1 MTMKTKTDI
10 FKEYLKEYLR
20 ANKEQKTLLLNHMCF
35 VTKIH
40 RKASIRKFRTLQL
53 KDPWKVEQ
61 RGRSEYYGP
70 EVTVALKNV
79 WEIGN
84 EVCGELLF
92 PMINEYIDILIRDK
106 KWKHGDDATSKLRA
120 MKLATVKRRVGDF
133 LKARGRR
140 SGMSDTRASHLKNI
154 IPTFSGPWK
163 DLPPGNGQIDTVIHK
178 DTLLGDAVYT
188 LNYTD
193 SATCL
198 TIPRAQWNKGQM
210 ATLESIKYIKQRL
223 MFPWLLAHPDS
234 GSEFINFLVKEWF
247 LENKI
252 KYVRSRAGMKNDNMY
267 VEERN
272 GHVIRKMIGY
282 INLDC
287 KEVVEPL
294 NEYYDVMTTYLMHFV
309 AIRRMLGKEKV
320 FSKYKRIYEKI
331 PKTPYQRI
339 LEHKDVTET
348 VKEKLRAEHL
358 KLNPLIL
365 KNEMEKRLKKVYD
378 IQRQF
383 GNKRD

>member
-1 MTMKTKTDI
+1 MTMQTITDI
-10 FKEYLKEYLR
+10 FKEYLERYLK
-20 ANKEQKTLLLNHMCF
+20 ADKSGKSIILNHVCF
-35 VTKIH
+35 VTKMH
-40 RKASIRKFRTLQL
+40 RKASVRKFKRLQFR
-53 KDPWKVEQ
+53 DPYVNEH

-70 EVTVALKNV
+70 DVTIALKDL
-79 WEIGN
+79 WEAGN

-92 PMINEYIDILIRDK
+92 PVINEYIDILIRDK
-106 KWKHGDDATSKLRA
+106 KWKHGDDTTSKLRA
-120 MKLATVKRRVGDF
+120 MKLCTIKRRVSNF
-133 LKARGRR
+133 IKARGRR
-140 SGMSDTRASHLKNI
+140 GGISATRASHLKNI

-178 DTLLGDAVYT
+178 DSLLGDAVYT

-198 TIPRAQWNKGQM
+198 TIPRAQWNKGQV
-210 ATLESIKYIKQRL
+210 ATLENMKEIKKRL
-223 MFPWLLAHPDS
+223 PFPWLLAHPDS
-234 GSEFINFLVKEWF
+234 GSEFINFLVNDWF

-252 KYVRSRAGMKNDNMY
+252 KYVRSRSGRKNDNMY

-272 GHVIRKMIGY
+272 GHVIRKMVGY

-287 KEVVEPL
+287 REVVEPL
-294 NEYYDVMTTYLMHFV
+294 NEYYDIMTLYLMHFV
-309 AIRRMLGKEKV
+309 TVRRMLGKEKV
-320 FSKYKRIYEKI
+320 FSKYKRIYEKV

-339 LEHKDVTET
+339 IEHPSVTKE
-348 VKEKLRAEHL
+348 VKEKLKQEHL
-358 KLNPLIL
+358 KLNPLVL
-365 KNEMEKRLKKVYD
+365 KNEMVKRLKKVYD

>member
-10 FKEYLKEYLR
+10 FKEYLAGYLK
-20 ANKEQKTLLLNHMCF
+20 ANKEQKTLLLDHVCF

-40 RKASIRKFRTLQL
+40 RKGAIRKFRTLQL
-53 KDPWKVEQ
+53 RNHFKQER
-61 RGRSEYYGP
+61 RGRSEYYGMD
-70 EVTVALKNV
+70 VTVALKNV

-92 PMINEYIDILIRDK
+92 PMMNEYIDILIRDK

-120 MKLATVKRRVGDF
+120 MKLATVKRRVGSF

-140 SGMSDTRASHLKNI
+140 SGISATRASHLKDI

-163 DLPPGNGQIDTVIHK
+163 ELPPGNGQIDTVIHK

-198 TIPRAQWNKGQM
+198 TIPRAQWNKGQEV
-210 ATLESIKYIKQRL
+210 TLGSVKKVKEML
-223 MFPWLLAHPDS
+223 PFPWLLAHPDS
-234 GSEFINFLVKEWF
+234 GSEFINFLVKDWF
-247 LENKI
+247 DENKI

-282 INLDC
+282 VNLDC
-287 KEVVEPL
+287 QEVVKPL
-294 NEYYDVMTTYLMHFV
+294 NEYYDVMTIYLMHFV

-339 LEHKDVTET
+339 LEHNSVS
-348 VKEKLRAEHL
+348 EKNKKKLQDEHE

-365 KNEMEKRLKKVYD
+365 KKEMEKRLKKVYD

>member
-1 MTMKTKTDI
+1 MTMKTKKDI
-10 FKEYLKEYLR
+10 FNEYLEEYLR
-20 ANKEQKTLLLNHMCF
+20 AGKEQKTKLLNHVCF

-40 RKASIRKFRTLQL
+40 RKGAIRKFRALQIS
-53 KDPWKVEQ
+53 DPYKQEK

-70 EVTVALKNV
+70 DVTVALKGI

-92 PMINEYIDILIRDK
+92 SMIGEYIDILIRDK
-106 KWKHGDDATSKLRA
+106 LWKHGDETTSKLRA
-120 MKLATVKRRVGDF
+120 MKLATIKRRVGNF

-140 SGMSDTRASHLKNI
+140 SGISATRASHLKNI
-154 IPTFSGPWK
+154 IPTFSGPWR

-198 TIPRAQWNKGQM
+198 TIPRAQWNKGQI
-210 ATLESIKYIKQRL
+210 ATLENMKEIKKRL
-223 MFPWLLAHPDS
+223 PFPWLLAHPDS
-234 GSEFINFLVKEWF
+234 GSEFINFLVKDWF
-247 LENKI
+247 ALNKI
-252 KYVRSRAGMKNDNMY
+252 TFVRSRPGRKNDNMY

-272 GHVIRKMIGY
+272 GHVIRKMVGY
-282 INLDC
+282 MNLDC
-287 KEVVEPL
+287 REVVPYL
-294 NEYYDVMTTYLMHFV
+294 NLYYDILTPYLLHFV
-309 AIRRMLGKEKV
+309 AVRRMIGKEKIL
-320 FSKYKRIYEKI
+320 SKYKRTYEKI

-339 LEHKDVTET
+339 LEHSEVSDENK
-348 VKEKLRAEHL
+348 KKLRDEHE

-365 KNEMEKRLKKVYD
+365 KKEMEKRLKKVYD
-378 IQRQF
+378 IQRQY

>member
-1 MTMKTKTDI
+1 M
-10 FKEYLKEYLR
+10 
-20 ANKEQKTLLLNHMCF
+20 
-35 VTKIH
+35 H
-40 RKASIRKFRTLQL
+40 RKASIRKFRALQL
-53 KDPWKVEQ
+53 RDPYKQDQ
-61 RGRSEYYGP
+61 RGRKEYYGP
-70 EVTVALKNV
+70 DITCALKDV

-92 PMINEYIDILIRDK
+92 PVINEYIDILIRDQ
-106 KWKHGDDATSKLRA
+106 KWKHGDGATSKLRA
-120 MKLATVKRRVGDF
+120 MKLGTVKRRVGNF

-140 SGMSDTRASHLKNI
+140 NGISTTRASLLKNI

-198 TIPRAQWNKGQM
+198 TIPRAQWNKGQV
-210 ATLESIKYIKQRL
+210 ATLENMKEIKKRL
-223 MFPWLLAHPDS
+223 PFPWLLAHPDS
-234 GSEFINFLVKEWF
+234 GSEFINFLVKDWF
-247 LENKI
+247 EENKI
-252 KYVRSRAGMKNDNMY
+252 KFVRSRPGMKNDNMY

-272 GHVIRKMIGY
+272 GHVIRKMVGY
-282 INLDC
+282 VNLDC
-287 KEVVEPL
+287 RETIEPL
-294 NEYYDVMTTYLMHFV
+294 NAYYDVMTLYLMHFV
-309 AIRRMLGKEKV
+309 AVRRMLGKEKV

-331 PKTPYQRI
+331 PRTPYQRI
-339 LEHKDVTET
+339 LEHKDVTEA
-348 VKEKLRAEHL
+348 VKEKLQQEHA

-365 KNEMEKRLKKVYD
+365 KKEMEKRLKKVYD

>member
-1 MTMKTKTDI
+1 MKTKRDI
-10 FKEYLKEYLR
+10 FNEYLAEYLK
-20 ANKEQKTLLLNHMCF
+20 ANKEQKSLLLNHVCF
-35 VTKIH
+35 VTKMH
-40 RKASIRKFRTLQL
+40 RKASIRKFRSMQL
-53 KDPWKVEQ
+53 RDPYNEEH
-61 RGRSEYYGP
+61 RGRSEYYTP
-70 EVTVALKNV
+70 DVTVALKQV

-92 PMINEYIDILIRDK
+92 PVMNEYIDILIRDK

-120 MKLATVKRRVGDF
+120 IKLATVKRRVGSF

-140 SGMSDTRASHLKNI
+140 SGISATRASHLKNI

-163 DLPPGNGQIDTVIHK
+163 ELPPGNGQIDTVLHK
-178 DTLLGDAVYT
+178 DSMLGDAVYT

-198 TIPRAQWNKGQM
+198 TIPRAQWNKGQV
-210 ATLESIKYIKQRL
+210 ATLENIKEIKKCL
-223 MFPWLLAHPDS
+223 PFPWLLAHPDS
-234 GSEFINFLVKEWF
+234 GSEFINFLAKDWF
-247 LENKI
+247 AENDI
-252 KYVRSRAGMKNDNMY
+252 KFVRSRPGMKNDNMY

-272 GHVIRKMIGY
+272 GHVIRKMVGY
-282 INLDC
+282 VNLDC
-287 KEVVEPL
+287 QEVVEPL
-294 NEYYDVMTTYLMHFV
+294 NAYYDTMTVYLMHFIAV
-309 AIRRMLGKEKV
+309 RRMLGKEKV

-339 LEHKDVTET
+339 LEHKEVSEE
-348 VKEKLRAEHL
+348 VKEKLRQEHS
-358 KLNPLIL
+358 KLNPLVL